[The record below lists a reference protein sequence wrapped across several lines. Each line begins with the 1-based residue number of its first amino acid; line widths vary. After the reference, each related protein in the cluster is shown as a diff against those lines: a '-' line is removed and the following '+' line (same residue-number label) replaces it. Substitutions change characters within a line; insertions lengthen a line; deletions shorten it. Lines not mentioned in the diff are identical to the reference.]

1 MIYECRIY
9 VYNPMLLRCH
19 HNSKAQPN
27 MNQWLA
33 SKFIRWE
40 MIVGLGPSFA
50 NTYVFRN
57 HWIVPVLSSI
67 IPCGILVKPLRL
79 LKWYHIRYT
88 LQYDPSI
95 PVFCWQTA
103 CSPKNLLQDLHSV
116 DLSHITPLK
125 AHLVWQAL
133 LKALQDGVPKIAKL
147 VYKWLNYGLW

>member
-1 MIYECRIY
+1 MYIIRCCYDVITIQRHSQTWI
-9 VYNPMLLRCH
+9 NGSPASLL
-19 HNSKAQPN
+19 N
-27 MNQWLA
+27 
-33 SKFIRWE
+33 RWE

-67 IPCGILVKPLRL
+67 IPCGILVKPLRIPSAL

>member
-1 MIYECRIY
+1 MYIIRCCYDVITIQRHSQTWI
-9 VYNPMLLRCH
+9 NGSPASLL
-19 HNSKAQPN
+19 N
-27 MNQWLA
+27 
-33 SKFIRWE
+33 RWE

-67 IPCGILVKPLRL
+67 IPCGILVKPLRIPSAL

-88 LQYDPSI
+88 LWPFYPR
-95 PVFCWQTA
+95 FLLANCML
-103 CSPKNLLQDLHSV
+103 PKEFAARSTQCRLE
-116 DLSHITPLK
+116 SHHTPK
-125 AHLVWQAL
+125 GTSCVWQAL